1 MSGSPEGGRRTA
13 PTEALR
19 LVRSAL
25 LQALVRQSTDEPL
38 HPRSNLSCNTTFQN
52 EGAAD
57 AWRIELN
64 RRAKRPG
71 PD

>member
-19 LVRSAL
+19 LVRSAI
-25 LQALVRQSTDEPL
+25 LQAVVRQSTDDPL
-38 HPRSNLSCNTTFQN
+38 HPRSNLLCKTTFQN
-52 EGAAD
+52 DGAAE

-64 RRAKRPG
+64 RTAKRPG